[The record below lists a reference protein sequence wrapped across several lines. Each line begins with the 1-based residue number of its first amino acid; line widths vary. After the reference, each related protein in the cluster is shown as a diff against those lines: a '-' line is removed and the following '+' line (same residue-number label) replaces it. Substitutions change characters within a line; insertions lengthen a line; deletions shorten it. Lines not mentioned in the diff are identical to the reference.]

1 MPIAGN
7 YGNGHFYYQALFAK
21 FLPNSCQV
29 CQVCQ
34 ILFYPV
40 VRPYLRH
47 YKEMDVQCRK
57 HEKGTGDTDTFC
69 LCSHG
74 WFCKHSVTSSYLPRG
89 KC

>member
-1 MPIAGN
+1 ME
-7 YGNGHFYYQALFAK
+7 LFSIRIQRT
-21 FLPNSCQV
+21 FQLVST
-29 CQVCQ
+29 QVCQ

-40 VRPYLRH
+40 VHSYLRH

-69 LCSHG
+69 LCSYG